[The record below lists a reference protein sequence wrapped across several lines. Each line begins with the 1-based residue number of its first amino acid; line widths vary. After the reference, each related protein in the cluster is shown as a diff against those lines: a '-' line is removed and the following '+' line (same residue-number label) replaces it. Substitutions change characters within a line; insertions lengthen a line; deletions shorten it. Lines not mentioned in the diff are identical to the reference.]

1 MIKKINEL
9 NEKILSENN
18 FFLLHGNNEGFKNHI
33 INKILNKRQISIYEE
48 KEILDNENIFFESIY
63 SKSLFDNQKIIIIK
77 RASDK
82 IVKVLDK
89 LKNSKIEDV
98 LILNSN
104 YLEKKSKLR
113 IFFEKEK
120 DFICVAFYPDN
131 EQTLLKLAYD
141 FLNRKK
147 ISISPSNIN
156 LIVSKSNGDRENLFN
171 ELNKVEHYSKNGKKI
186 NTETLKKLVN
196 LIENHDISELV
207 DSCLAKNEK
216 KTLLMINENNFNYDD
231 CIVILRTFLNKSKK
245 ILNLTLEYEKNNN
258 IDLTISKAKP
268 PIFWKNKEITKQQI
282 YKWKPS
288 SIKKLI
294 FKINE
299 VELLVK
305 KNFNNST
312 NFITDFLLEQSS
324 KNTNN

>member
-231 CIVILRTFLNKSKK
+231 CSNKKSVI
-245 ILNLTLEYEKNNN
+245 
-258 IDLTISKAKP
+258 
-268 PIFWKNKEITKQQI
+268 
-282 YKWKPS
+282 
-288 SIKKLI
+288 KL
-294 FKINE
+294 
-299 VELLVK
+299 VELLK
-305 KNFNNST
+305 FFLTSNST
-312 NFITDFLLEQSS
+312 SFILNISFLILLGFHL
-324 KNTNN
+324 